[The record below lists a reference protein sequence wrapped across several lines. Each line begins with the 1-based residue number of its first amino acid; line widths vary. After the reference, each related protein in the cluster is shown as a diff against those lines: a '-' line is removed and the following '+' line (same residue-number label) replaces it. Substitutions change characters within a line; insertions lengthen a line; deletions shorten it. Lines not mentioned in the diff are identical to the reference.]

1 MYKSEGLLL
10 KKKKSEFLHLEL
22 YDLQEDL
29 VLLMS
34 CVWKKGVIIVWDYP
48 GNNVRGKL
56 INAVPGQLFSEV
68 ISMTTTKGSPEW
80 PGPRKLS

>member
-1 MYKSEGLLL
+1 MCKSEGLLL
-10 KKKKSEFLHLEL
+10 KKNLSSYKL
-22 YDLQEDL
+22 YDMQEDL
-29 VLLMS
+29 VLLKS